1 MLGLSVYIGRC
12 QSRVLQGRRALTCTG
27 RTFHLPP
34 AQLGR
39 EDGGRAGPGMWH
51 LRALAG
57 TRGRLGG
64 DEAALRTVAGQ
75 RAAESVNQR
84 FQSSPGWPLSV
95 KIRRFGLGPD
105 PKAEPVVAAP
115 QPEQEVQLQQAE
127 AKRDRSKAEL
137 KEAEAEAKLKE
148 AEAKLKEAEAKLE
161 KAEAKLEKAE
171 ANLKEAKATGTE
183 EDVGLARHKVDSA
196 QKGVDSAQKGV
207 TSSQELVDACTKRLA
222 SLLKEPVAGWTLD
235 SADSV
240 YQLFKDKG
248 WVPEQLPAPLQLVM
262 TSVALPKLR
271 HREDAIRLLCETVS
285 RRFENYLKGLLD
297 KEKQPHL
304 ICFATAGTGKSRL
317 AQDALP
323 LLQKYVENRELC
335 ALLQNSAVSVHVT
348 FNGGT
353 KVDLWDRENGAQA
366 ALSAR
371 ILASYFGLEIES
383 LRFLRRI
390 ELRTALDCIL
400 LDFRRRRSL
409 AQDSPVVFYLAI
421 DDAGQTLLKDV
432 ENAQAARSFLKDISN
447 AAGSWLLRPP
457 RSVFPITLITGTTAQ
472 AIGSILST
480 ESSHP
485 YVSLPVPLLPLN
497 ESDAILREL
506 GLEDWANDGQV
517 QQLLADIGGLPRLL
531 EVLFSSLQELVEKGQ
546 RPTNASW
553 ATVQRAL
560 MTFVEQRTGHLNE
573 EVVHA
578 IVRAALT
585 RETVTNEDVAHGQQT
600 WGDLERCG
608 AVFLREQKQGGMV
621 VEVPYLIIEGKV
633 RNLKKRRLPDV
644 VEALFRVPEPRFWEW
659 RTWEKF
665 NALFDGATAS
675 LLAQR
680 EGEGSQTVSVA
691 RFYRGALVDPAIA
704 KWEFGL
710 SPRVEFQTCE
720 KRFPETSTRPSNQGK
735 EFSWRAG
742 EVSVMNA
749 DGAKADHFMAAPLV
763 NSCEV
768 LVRFGQEKW
777 SRDVGARPR
786 IAQERIIQEKSKILA
801 AAETLGPGHRS
812 MVAFFTNVDVPLAPV
827 PFCAVV
833 GGEQMRDFYSQTF
846 AARAFLGGPSR
857 RKGST

>member
-27 RTFHLPP
+27 RTLHLPP

-137 KEAEAEAKLKE
+137 KEAQAKLKEAEAKLKE

-171 ANLKEAKATGTE
+171 AKLEKAEANLMEAKATGTE

-196 QKGVDSAQKGV
+196 QKGVDSAQKGVDSAQKGVTSAQKGVTSSQELVDACTKGVDSAQKGV

-222 SLLKEPVAGWTLD
+222 SLLKEPVAGWTLY

-285 RRFENYLKGLLD
+285 QRFENYLKGLLD

-371 ILASYFGLEIES
+371 VLASYFGVEIES

-447 AAGSWLLRPP
+447 AAGSWL
-457 RSVFPITLITGTTAQ
+457 
-472 AIGSILST
+472 
-480 ESSHP
+480 
-485 YVSLPVPLLPLN
+485 
-497 ESDAILREL
+497 
-506 GLEDWANDGQV
+506 
-517 QQLLADIGGLPRLL
+517 
-531 EVLFSSLQELVEKGQ
+531 
-546 RPTNASW
+546 
-553 ATVQRAL
+553 
-560 MTFVEQRTGHLNE
+560 
-573 EVVHA
+573 
-578 IVRAALT
+578 
-585 RETVTNEDVAHGQQT
+585 
-600 WGDLERCG
+600 
-608 AVFLREQKQGGMV
+608 
-621 VEVPYLIIEGKV
+621 
-633 RNLKKRRLPDV
+633 
-644 VEALFRVPEPRFWEW
+644 
-659 RTWEKF
+659 
-665 NALFDGATAS
+665 
-675 LLAQR
+675 
-680 EGEGSQTVSVA
+680 
-691 RFYRGALVDPAIA
+691 
-704 KWEFGL
+704 
-710 SPRVEFQTCE
+710 
-720 KRFPETSTRPSNQGK
+720 
-735 EFSWRAG
+735 
-742 EVSVMNA
+742 
-749 DGAKADHFMAAPLV
+749 
-763 NSCEV
+763 
-768 LVRFGQEKW
+768 
-777 SRDVGARPR
+777 
-786 IAQERIIQEKSKILA
+786 
-801 AAETLGPGHRS
+801 
-812 MVAFFTNVDVPLAPV
+812 
-827 PFCAVV
+827 
-833 GGEQMRDFYSQTF
+833 
-846 AARAFLGGPSR
+846 
-857 RKGST
+857 